1 MFSRFA
7 LSVVFLALGAMP
19 VIAGEQ
25 APSWLKQAAQIEAP
39 TYDKKVMAVV
49 LIDEGVFTV
58 SEDGRVTTTAAYA
71 IRLLRHEARESAIA
85 TVVYMPDT
93 AKVKELNAWLIHTDG
108 SVKRYGKEQAVDELG
123 SPNDVYN
130 EIRVRSISAKDDAD
144 TGMVF
149 GFSYTTEDRSI
160 FSQDKW
166 FFQESNPVIA
176 SRYSLILPPGWRA
189 QAVTFN
195 HAPVEPKV
203 NGSTYTWE
211 LTNLPPVPSEPASPS
226 WSNLVPRLAVSYFP
240 PAETQAPAIRTFA
253 NWSEVGGWLNQLE
266 EPQSAPSDPL
276 ATKARELTANA
287 KTDYEKIRAIGN
299 YVQKVQYISI
309 QTNIGHGG
317 GYRPHAAADV
327 FAKSYGD
334 CKDKANLMR
343 AMLRV
348 VGIDAV
354 LVSIYSGDPDY
365 VRAEWPSPQQFNHCI
380 IAIKVGSDTQAA
392 TVIEH
397 PRLGRLLIFDPT
409 ADETPVGDLPF
420 YLQGSLALLDLKDA
434 DALVHM
440 PSTPP
445 EMNQLER
452 SADLQLDADGELTG
466 AIQEHAQGQVAAI
479 LRSEFR
485 QLSRPEYN
493 SAIAHWVA
501 KGAPGSKISK
511 VEPSDDV
518 AAGRFALNVDF
529 VAPSY
534 AQLMQNH
541 LLVFK
546 PAVVSRRDE
555 LSLTESKRMHPVV
568 LRSNAYSE
576 TVRVKLPPGF
586 DVDELPDAV
595 KLDTAFGVYN
605 TSYDVKD
612 GQLTFKRSLVQHG
625 MTVPVEQYAAVRS
638 FFEKIRAA
646 EQSPVVLAR
655 K

>member
-1 MFSRFA
+1 MLSRFA
-7 LSVVFLALGAMP
+7 LSVGFLALSAMP
-19 VIAGEQ
+19 AIAGEQ
-25 APSWLKQAAQIEAP
+25 APAWLKQAAQIETS
-39 TYDKKVMAVV
+39 TYDNKVMAVV
-49 LIDEGVFTV
+49 LVDEGVYTV
-58 SEDGRVTTTAAYA
+58 SEDGRVTTTASYA
-71 IRLLRHEARESAIA
+71 IRLLRHEARESAIGR
-85 TVVYMPDT
+85 VVYLPDT
-93 AKVKELNAWLIHTDG
+93 AKVKELNAWLIRTDG

-130 EIRVRSISAKDDAD
+130 EVRVRSVSAQDDAD

-176 SRYSLILPPGWRA
+176 SRYSLVLPAGWRA
-189 QAVTFN
+189 QSVTFN
-195 HAPVEPKV
+195 HAPIEPKV

-211 LTNLPPVPSEPASPS
+211 LTNLPPLPSEPASPS

-240 PAETQAPAIRTFA
+240 PAETQAPGIKTFA
-253 NWSEVGGWLNQLE
+253 NWSDVGGWLHELE
-266 EPQSAPSDPL
+266 ESQSAPSEPL
-276 ATKARELTANA
+276 AAKARELTVNA
-287 KTDYEKIRAIGN
+287 RTEYEKIRAIGN

-365 VRAEWPSPQQFNHCI
+365 VRAEWPSPGQFNHCI
-380 IAIKVGSDTQAA
+380 IAVKVGSDTQAA

-409 ADETPVGDLPF
+409 AEETPVGDLPF

-440 PSTPP
+440 PSTPA
-445 EMNQLER
+445 EMNRLER
-452 SADLQLDADGELTG
+452 SADLQLAADGEMTG
-466 AIQEHAQGQVAAI
+466 AIQERAQGQIAAI
-479 LRSEFR
+479 FRSEFR
-485 QLSRPEYN
+485 QLSRSEYN
-493 SAIAHWVA
+493 SAIAHWLA
-501 KGAPGSKISK
+501 NGAPGSRISK
-511 VEPSDDV
+511 VEPTDDV
-518 AAGRFALNVDF
+518 AAGRFALNVTF

-534 AQLMQNH
+534 AQLMQNR

-555 LSLTESKRMHPVV
+555 LSLTASKRKHPVV

-576 TVRVKLPPGF
+576 TVRIKLPSGF

-595 KLDTAFGVYN
+595 KLDTAFGNYS

-612 GQLTFKRSLVQHG
+612 GQLTFKRSLVQHA
-625 MTVPVEQYAAVRS
+625 MTIPVEQYAAVRT
-638 FFEKIRAA
+638 FFERIRAA
-646 EQSPVVLAR
+646 ELAPVVLAR
-655 K
+655 Q